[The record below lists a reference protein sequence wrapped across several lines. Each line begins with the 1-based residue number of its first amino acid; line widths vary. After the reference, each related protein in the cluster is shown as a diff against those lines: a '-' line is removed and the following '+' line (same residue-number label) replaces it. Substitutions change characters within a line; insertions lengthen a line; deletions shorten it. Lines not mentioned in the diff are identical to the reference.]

1 MSIISWIENN
11 EINYKL
17 ISKIIK
23 NETYGITTEEL
34 VNKYNEKIKEETKEE
49 TKQEIINE
57 PLTVEIFEHIIKT
70 IERAPQTFNNY
81 KDYEFDKET
90 SSWFSKNKK
99 NIYLN
104 EIKKLKEQ
112 LKQYKEENINLKK
125 KFNKISNEDF

>member
-23 NETYGITTEEL
+23 NETNGITTEEL
-34 VNKYNEKIKEETKEE
+34 VNKYNEKTTKETKEETKEE
-49 TKQEIINE
+49 QE

-104 EIKKLKEQ
+104 EIKKLREQ
-112 LKQYKEENINLKK
+112 LKQYQEENINLKK
-125 KFNKISNEDF
+125 KFNKISNEGF

>member
-34 VNKYNEKIKEETKEE
+34 VNKYNEKTKEETKEE
-49 TKQEIINE
+49 TMKEQE

-112 LKQYKEENINLKK
+112 LKQFQEENINLKK
-125 KFNKISNEDF
+125 KFNKISNEGF

>member
-23 NETYGITTEEL
+23 NETNGITTEEL
-34 VNKYNEKIKEETKEE
+34 VNKYNEKTMKETKEE
-49 TKQEIINE
+49 QE
-57 PLTVEIFEHIIKT
+57 PLTVEIFEHIVKT

-104 EIKKLKEQ
+104 EIKKLREQ
-112 LKQYKEENINLKK
+112 LKQYQEENINLKK

>member
-34 VNKYNEKIKEETKEE
+34 VNKYNEETKEETKEE
-49 TKQEIINE
+49 QE

-112 LKQYKEENINLKK
+112 LKQFQEENINLKK
-125 KFNKISNEDF
+125 KFNKISNEGF

>member
-23 NETYGITTEEL
+23 NETYGIATEEL
-34 VNKYNEKIKEETKEE
+34 VNKYNEKTMNETKEE
-49 TKQEIINE
+49 ITKQ

-112 LKQYKEENINLKK
+112 LKLYKEENINLKK